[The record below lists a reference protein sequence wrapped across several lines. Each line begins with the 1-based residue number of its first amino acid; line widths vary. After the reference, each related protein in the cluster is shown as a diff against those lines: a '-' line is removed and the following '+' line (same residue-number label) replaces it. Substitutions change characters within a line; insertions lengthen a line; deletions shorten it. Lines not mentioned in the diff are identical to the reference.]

1 MAKSKV
7 RGGAKAHRVKV
18 QARNQKINSARN
30 AMQKLFN
37 EAIAKEVEE
46 LKKKKEE
53 SESNNTTIETEQVD
67 ELPQNDK

>member
-7 RGGAKAHRVKV
+7 RGGAKAHRAKI
-18 QARNQKINSARN
+18 QARNQKINSAKN

-46 LKKKKEE
+46 MRKKKEE
-53 SESNNTTIETEQVD
+53 GEETENIQT
-67 ELPQNDK
+67 EENTEK